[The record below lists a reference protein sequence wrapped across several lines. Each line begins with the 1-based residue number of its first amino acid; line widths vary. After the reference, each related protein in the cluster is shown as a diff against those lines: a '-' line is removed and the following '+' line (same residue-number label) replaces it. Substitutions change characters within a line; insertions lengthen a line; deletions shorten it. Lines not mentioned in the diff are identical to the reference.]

1 MAFFFVVDFININ
14 EIFEF
19 NNLKMKSFVKYL
31 SLIYL
36 VIFSCDTHAQSLQE
50 LAREKGKLAVEL
62 TDKGE
67 YLKSIELLEQAQEL
81 DPENY
86 IYPYE
91 IAYTYYVQKN
101 YKKAIKVISKL
112 ITYRGINEDVFVL
125 WGNSYDNLNKQK
137 KAMEIYV
144 QGLVKFPYSGKL
156 YTEIGIAQLRSKKI
170 QAALE
175 SFEKGIELNPTAPSN
190 YYWASRVFA
199 GSVNSGWSL
208 IYGEIFMNLEAG
220 SKRTT
225 EMSEMMNEI
234 VAKRIKILNDS
245 MVDVDLFD
253 KEEALNEMMKNYSSD
268 TSKRSLSF
276 PLIYEI
282 MVMDAFR
289 KETTINEKSFMRMRT
304 KMVNM
309 YFKNQYDKK
318 YPNALINYQ
327 KKIIDAGFWEEYNTF
342 IILQSNKEKFELW
355 LEQNKTRWDE
365 FVDWFNVNRLNLN
378 LGNRF
383 YRNQYL
389 RLQDK

>member
-268 TSKRSLSF
+268 TSNRSLSF

>member
-137 KAMEIYV
+137 KAMEIYA

-268 TSKRSLSF
+268 TSNRSLSF

-289 KETTINEKSFMRMRT
+289 KESTINEKSFMRMRT

>member
-1 MAFFFVVDFININ
+1 
-14 EIFEF
+14 
-19 NNLKMKSFVKYL
+19 MKSFVKYL

-36 VIFSCDTHAQSLQE
+36 VIFSCDTYAQSLQE

-137 KAMEIYV
+137 KAMEIYA

-156 YTEIGIAQLRSKKI
+156 YTEIGIAHLRNKKI

-220 SKRTT
+220 STRTT

-268 TSKRSLSF
+268 TSNKSLSF

-289 KETTINEKSFMRMRT
+289 KESTINEKSFMRMRT